1 MRIASTGQSDSSFLM
16 NSLSTNFSLYSNVY
30 NKKGILS
37 KFLISKV
44 EKSLLECPLVPHFF
58 NFRSTY
64 GQSIKLAKKPQ
75 SKNEVFLSSF

>member
-16 NSLSTNFSLYSNVY
+16 NYLSTNFSLYSNMY
-30 NKKGILS
+30 NKKGILC

-44 EKSLLECPLVPHFF
+44 EEPSGVVPHFF
-58 NFRSTY
+58 YFRSTL

-75 SKNEVFLSSF
+75 SKN